1 MKTFPIEGRKNQSFV
16 STPKKKYNP
25 VSEQGDM
32 KLLTLNDFADGLK
45 DVCPESILISAVTK
59 PDVDFVTDLVKQQTD
74 EVPEN
79 FYSVYNWTSKS
90 ANVKYFFCKFICRHA
105 KRKNIKN

>member
-1 MKTFPIEGRKNQSFV
+1 MRTFLIEGRKNQSFV

-32 KLLTLNDFADGLK
+32 KMK

-90 ANVKYFFCKFICRHA
+90 ANVKYFFCKLICRHA